1 MLLLFYI
8 ICLILQLQYKNLR
21 QMIKQLI
28 KKAATCG
35 PVRKAGLTVFRCFP
49 DLAARYCIRQECK
62 PLRAE
67 AEKFF
72 AQPDLSLPEGASR
85 EDYFD
90 ALKKH
95 GVSLSEYF
103 HQYEF
108 YNKNEEERSEF
119 ISRAHMRGLA
129 LKLRMM
135 FLDYDNIGLLR
146 DKERFFAHYSP
157 LGFCHRKWLYAP
169 NATYEEFV
177 QLVSSTNC
185 VMKPHDTSLG
195 AGIVKLNKTQDGP
208 ELRALYDKCVAQK
221 ALIEEFIQGSE
232 AIQAF
237 HPSSL
242 NTIRFDTIAFGGKAV
257 AFGAFVRM
265 GMGDMIIDNAH
276 SGGIFA
282 QINIK
287 TGIIESEGIT
297 VDGMRVNVHPDSQK
311 TIMGFQMPHWDE
323 IVEFCL
329 SAARQTKNIRTGWDV
344 VETIDGQLEMIE
356 ANSRPDI
363 DVLQSPLQI
372 GIKRKVLDTLTELTG
387 RKITI

>member
-1 MLLLFYI
+1 MVKK
-8 ICLILQLQYKNLR
+8 LITNLVSNSVAR
-21 QMIKQLI
+21 S
-28 KKAATCG
+28 
-35 PVRKAGLTVFRCFP
+35 AGMAVFRCFP
-49 DLAARYCIRQECK
+49 DLAARYCIHQECK

-72 AQPDLSLPEGASR
+72 AQQDLTLPEGASR
-85 EDYFD
+85 EDYFH
-90 ALKKH
+90 ALKVH

-108 YNKNEEERSEF
+108 YKKNEEERSEF

-135 FLDYDNIGLLR
+135 FPEYDNIGLLR
-146 DKERFFAHYSP
+146 DKERFFAHYTP
-157 LGFCHRKWLYAP
+157 LGFCHRRWLYAP
-169 NATYEEFV
+169 NATYEEFA
-177 QLVSSTNC
+177 QLVSSIDC

-195 AGIVKLNKTQDGP
+195 AGIVKLNKPQDEP
-208 ELRALYDKCVAQK
+208 ELRALYEKGVAEK
-221 ALIEEFIQGSE
+221 AIVEEFIQGSD
-232 AIQAF
+232 AVQAF

-297 VDGMRVNVHPDSQK
+297 VDGLRVNVHPDSHK
-311 TIMGFQMPHWDE
+311 SIKGFQMPHWDK

-344 VETIDGQLEMIE
+344 VETHDGQLEMIE